1 MEHDQIR
8 SALRQVAHE
17 NGVTVNV
24 VYQEIQKLISFGIGS
39 QDPRVRKRWE
49 EIPNAG
55 KAPTLEELIDYL
67 LRRMREM

>member
-39 QDPRVRKRWE
+39 QDPRVQKR
-49 EIPNAG
+49 
-55 KAPTLEELIDYL
+55 
-67 LRRMREM
+67 